1 MSSKEWEMLN
11 NDKDQPMY
19 NRFRQAWCPGSSFKP
34 VIAAAGLETGTTIWS
49 EDYGN
54 EGLSWQKDLSW
65 GSYYITTLHAT
76 SPAVLDNALVNSDNI
91 YFAKAAL
98 RIGAD
103 KLEDFLLRLGFNEE
117 LPFETRMAKSQFS
130 NTNNIETEIQLADT
144 GYGQG
149 QVLINPLHL
158 ACIYSAFLNNGNI
171 VKPHLLYKKKAK
183 TEYWISGS
191 FTTLTMPS
199 KTLSAVSFPNAPE
212 IQYSVFASQRCHN

>member
-1 MSSKEWEMLN
+1 
-11 NDKDQPMY
+11 
-19 NRFRQAWCPGSSFKP
+19 
-34 VIAAAGLETGTTIWS
+34 V
-49 EDYGN
+49 
-54 EGLSWQKDLSW
+54 
-65 GSYYITTLHAT
+65 TTLT
-76 SPAVLDNALVNSDNI
+76 DYPVKNLENALIYSDNI

-117 LPFETRMAKSQFS
+117 LPFETSMAKSQFS

-183 TEYWISGS
+183 TEYWISGAFGKETADKVLDGMVKVVNDPAGTGYAAHMDNILLAGKTGTAEIKAS
-191 FTTLTMPS
+191 KEDNSGTELGWFTVFTTKNT
-199 KTLSAVSFPNAPE
+199 KQAVMITSMAE
-212 IQYSVFASQRCHN
+212 DVKGRGGSGYVVHKDSQVLRQWLE